1 MNPIV
6 SILLCILLLACG
18 GYFSGTETGMY
29 RVSRFRVRLGFRH
42 HRPLYAILMNLLSD
56 SQGVVLST
64 LIGANLFCYLSTC
77 LFTYILLHAGA
88 THHAAEAIT
97 TLVMTSVSFVYV
109 DIIPKT
115 LFYYRADT
123 LMPLLSGPL
132 WLFHTILTRCG
143 IIAVLKGL
151 SQGLNRLFGSS
162 TDTPTAL
169 AMTGRHEVRQILH
182 ETREEG
188 FLTPTQQD
196 MLHALIDS
204 QDLRVDS
211 ILIPLSK
218 AHMLPVASNR
228 SAVLECL
235 RNSPPERIAVYEK
248 NREAILG
255 WISPS
260 LVAAEHR
267 EFSDVR
273 PFLQPIGWIASDL
286 SILDAIDRMADDNL
300 RIAAVRDSR
309 KAKGSETAV
318 VGIVT
323 LRDMVEQVTSDR
335 PTTP

>member
-6 SILLCILLLACG
+6 SILLCVLLLACG
-18 GYFSGTETGMY
+18 GYFAGTETGIY
-29 RVSRFRVRLGFRH
+29 RVSRFRVRLGLRR
-42 HRPLYAILMNLLSD
+42 HRPLYAILMKLLD
-56 SQGVVLST
+56 DGQGVVLTT
-64 LIGANLFCYLSTC
+64 LIGTNLFCYLSTC
-77 LFTYILLHAGA
+77 LVTYILLHSGA

-97 TLVMTSVSFVYV
+97 TLVMTPALFIYV
-109 DIIPKT
+109 DIIPKSI
-115 LFYYRADT
+115 FYYRADS

-143 IIAVLKGL
+143 VISVLKGL

-162 TDTPTAL
+162 ADIPTAL

-211 ILIPLSK
+211 ILIPLAR
-218 AHMLPVASNR
+218 AHMLPVESDR

-235 RNSPPERIAVYEK
+235 RTSPPERIAVYEK

-255 WISPS
+255 WIIPS
-260 LVAAEHR
+260 LVAAENR

-286 SILDAIDRMADDNL
+286 PILDAIDRMADDNL

-309 KAKGSETAV
+309 KVKGSETLA

-323 LRDMVEQVTSDR
+323 LRDMVEQVTADR
-335 PTTP
+335 IPTP

>member
-6 SILLCILLLACG
+6 SILLCIVLLAGG
-18 GYFSGTETGMY
+18 GYFAGTETGMY
-29 RVSRFRVRLGFRH
+29 RVSRFRVRLGLRR
-42 HRPLYAILMNLLSD
+42 HRPLYAILMKLLND
-56 SQGVVLST
+56 GQGVVLTT
-64 LIGANLFCYLSTC
+64 LIGTNLFCYLSTC
-77 LFTYILLHAGA
+77 LVTYILLHSGA

-97 TLVMTSVSFVYV
+97 TLVMTPALFIYV
-109 DIIPKT
+109 DIIPKSI
-115 LFYYRADT
+115 FYYRADA

-143 IIAVLKGL
+143 IISVLKGL
-151 SQGLNRLFGSS
+151 SQGLNRLFGS
-162 TDTPTAL
+162 TADTPTAL

-204 QDLRVDS
+204 HYLRVDS
-211 ILIPLSK
+211 ILIPLAK
-218 AHMLPVASNR
+218 AHMLPVESDR
-228 SAVLECL
+228 SVVLECL
-235 RNSPPERIAVYEK
+235 RNSPPDRIAVYEN

-255 WISPS
+255 WINPS

-267 EFSDVR
+267 QFSDVR

-286 SILDAIDRMADDNL
+286 PILDAIDRMADDNL
-300 RIAAVRDSR
+300 RIAAVRDS
-309 KAKGSETAV
+309 KKTKGPEPSV
-318 VGIVT
+318 LGIVT

-335 PTTP
+335 TTTP